1 MQPDGSNG
9 HHVLADKYDRNM
21 NDIFDV
27 QDAIVQKIYSV
38 VALELD
44 KAEVRRS
51 SDKQVNNMSSL
62 DLCLK
67 SKAQL
72 DCHTRA
78 DNLKALKLFLRG
90 INIRADYSKSYS
102 GVDQSAITR
111 GTTSSWAHHRL
122 STAYQW
128 LDRLDHALDKIK
140 AAVELNPNDLYT
152 LHALGNK
159 SDLAGDTNGIKS
171 MEQAQNL
178 NLEHTQSHTHL
189 VYLARTYIAV
199 GDFQQQVIVRA
210 KPITQLLIT

>member
-9 HHVLADKYDRNM
+9 YHVLADKYDRNM

-51 SDKQVNNMSSL
+51 SDKQVNNISSL

-72 DCHTRA
+72 HCHTRA

-102 GVDQSAITR
+102 GVDPSAITH
-111 GTTSSWAHHRL
+111 GTTSSWAHH
-122 STAYQW
+122 
-128 LDRLDHALDKIK
+128 
-140 AAVELNPNDLYT
+140 
-152 LHALGNK
+152 
-159 SDLAGDTNGIKS
+159 
-171 MEQAQNL
+171 
-178 NLEHTQSHTHL
+178 
-189 VYLARTYIAV
+189 
-199 GDFQQQVIVRA
+199 
-210 KPITQLLIT
+210 